1 MEQNKDLSGMKS
13 VTAKETSEAGQQMP
27 GVSTVEK
34 PVVDKEQSAP
44 SAEDKTVILSEA
56 DKSIAAVSS
65 GAEDKAEEKTE
76 TDDDGD
82 EVVFAENSALEHLKT
97 MNDTYGKGKYG
108 VGSDNSSGGE
118 SAIFADPVK
127 KTERQRIPVQKD
139 KKPKAKKKFP
149 VIPVIS
155 VAAVMCL
162 CVAGAVLLINSNN
175 SNQAVQTAASEVSK
189 ASASKNES
197 VTMTSEAE
205 KEKAEVVDTSEVHIE
220 VSDID
225 TSNILFGQNVTVE
238 GVNLAGLSLTQAH
251 DAMQEKLLSLRDSI
265 SIKIACSG
273 KTVSLTEDDFEFDSN
288 LSEVLLQAYHYS
300 RGEIDNP
307 TVAKTIS
314 NGVADFKIKTAI
326 NKDSVQ
332 NAVNKVADTFDIK
345 PVNAR
350 VVKFEPD
357 KADKFTF
364 ADGKNGFLV
373 DKKEITSRVE
383 SILALNSKNGSFTVT
398 AKETPFTIKLKDIK
412 ANTRLIAS
420 HYTTAANRY
429 ESNMNMELAIR
440 AASGTIVE
448 PGETFSFNEMTGDTT
463 HGNEH
468 RYPNGV
474 TGSYL
479 KSTAIVKGKYEDQ
492 YGGGIC
498 QASTTLYI
506 CAMKAN
512 MEPVERHAHAY
523 PSTYAERGLDAT
535 VDYGTL
541 DMKFKNNG
549 DYPIYI
555 ATYVYDYNGD
565 GYDELLVEMYGA
577 VSREYDEI
585 VPIGWVTSVGNETFN
600 ATGAKVF
607 FKNGKEVKREKLI
620 TDYYHYKYDTY
631 YSASALIP
639 NDPENGPSASPTGRA
654 PSIYS
659 PNGCG
664 SNGPIEYGTAD
675 EYLKKAG
682 L

>member
-1 MEQNKDLSGMKS
+1 MRS
-13 VTAKETSEAGQQMP
+13 VTAKEIPEAEQPTSVPEAAENIINGEL
-27 GVSTVEK
+27 TEITDEK
-34 PVVDKEQSAP
+34 TTPE
-44 SAEDKTVILSEA
+44 
-56 DKSIAAVSS
+56 
-65 GAEDKAEEKTE
+65 EEKTE

-82 EVVFAENSALEHLKT
+82 EVVFAENTALDNLKT
-97 MNDTYGKGKYG
+97 MNSTYRGRQYAGADSS
-108 VGSDNSSGGE
+108 SDGE
-118 SAIFADPVK
+118 SAIYADPVR

-139 KKPKAKKKFP
+139 KKAKAKKKFP
-149 VIPVIS
+149 VIPLIS
-155 VAAVMCL
+155 VAAVMCI
-162 CVAGAVLLINSNN
+162 CVAGAVLLIKSNN
-175 SNQAVQTAASEVSK
+175 NQAVQTGTSDVVKTSSK
-189 ASASKNES
+189 SDS
-197 VTMTSEAE
+197 VTLTSNNEN
-205 KEKAEVVDTSEVHIE
+205 EKAEVVDTSEVHIE

-225 TSNILFGQNVTVE
+225 TTNILFGQNVTVE
-238 GVNLAGLSLTQAH
+238 GINLAGMSLTQAH
-251 DAMQEKLLSLRDSI
+251 DALQEKLLSLRDSI

-273 KTVSLTEDDFEFDSN
+273 KTVSLTEDDFTFDSN

-326 NKDSVQ
+326 NKDSIPD
-332 NAVNKVADTFDIK
+332 AVKKVADTFDVK

-373 DKKEITSRVE
+373 DKKEITSRIE
-383 SILALNSKNGSFTVT
+383 SILALNSKNGSFTVS
-398 AKETPFTIKLKDIK
+398 AKETPFTIKLNDIK
-412 ANTRLIAS
+412 TNTRLIAS
-420 HYTTAANRY
+420 YYTTAANRY

-463 HGNEH
+463 VGDEH

-474 TGSYL
+474 TGSYM

-523 PSTYAERGLDAT
+523 PSTYADRGLDAT

-541 DMKFKNNG
+541 DMKFKNTG
-549 DYPIYI
+549 DYPVYI

-565 GYDELLVEMYGA
+565 GLDELLVEMYGA

-585 VPIGWVTSVGNETFN
+585 VPVGWVTSAGNETFN
-600 ATGAKVF
+600 ATGAKVY

-631 YSASALIP
+631 YSASAMIP
-639 NDPENGPSASPTGRA
+639 SDPENGPSVSPTGRA
-654 PSIYS
+654 PSVYS

-675 EYLKKAG
+675 AYLKKAG